1 MVIVGGADK
10 AVKGDIDGFLFRFVS
25 LSDLVDKFFFFAFKS
40 GGFGRFFHFSAVLV
54 RACKEINFLSKQA
67 VISGQS
73 VGNNFL
79 VDMADMNRVVGI
91 VNGGGYVKFVVHERN
106 FNLK

>member
-1 MVIVGGADK
+1 VILCLLPAFWIAGAI
-10 AVKGDIDGFLFRFVS
+10 AA
-25 LSDLVDKFFFFAFKS
+25 FF
-40 GGFGRFFHFSAVLV
+40 
-54 RACKEINFLSKQA
+54 SKQA